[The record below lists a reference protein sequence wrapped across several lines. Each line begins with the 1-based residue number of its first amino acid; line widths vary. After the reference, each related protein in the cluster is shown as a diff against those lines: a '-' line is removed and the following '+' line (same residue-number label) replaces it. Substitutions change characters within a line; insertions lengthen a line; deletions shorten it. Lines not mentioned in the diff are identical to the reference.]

1 MTGYMPG
8 GSMTD
13 QPDLD
18 ALLVRDD
25 LMLSVA
31 DCLAIESMARNAA
44 AAPWPAAA
52 QLAAKFDLAAR
63 VLEATEQRD
72 GRACWL
78 RLVVTP

>member
-1 MTGYMPG
+1 M
-8 GSMTD
+8 S
-13 QPDLD
+13 DLRAMLGDRYSD
-18 ALLVRDD
+18 A
-25 LMLSVA
+25 
-31 DCLAIESMARNAA
+31 MARTAA